1 MNKIDGILSQFRS
14 FIEED
19 VENYDTIP
27 LMKETLK
34 YNLISSGKYIR
45 PLIFLS
51 LLEDEGYS
59 KYFDVALAIEMI
71 HTYSLIHDDLPA
83 MDDDDYRRGR
93 LTTHKRYGEDVAIL
107 TGDALLTH
115 AFEKV
120 NNNKYLTSEE
130 KVLLT
135 LFLVEAAG
143 INEGM
148 INGQLLDIQNKQ
160 DLTEGE
166 LIELHRQKTGKM
178 LGLSFKAAAAL
189 RNQNVEAYGE
199 YGEKLGISY
208 QIMDDYLD
216 VYGTEKVGKTLGKD
230 AALGKV
236 TFASFYAKKELQEL
250 IEQRNAELL
259 EDELLSEFSDSTQ
272 ELIKNIIK
280 REK

>member
-1 MNKIDGILSQFRS
+1 MNKIDNISSQFRN
-14 FIEED
+14 FIEEA
-19 VENYDTIP
+19 VGSYDTIP

-51 LLEDEGYS
+51 LLGDEEYS

-93 LTTHKRYGEDVAIL
+93 LTTHKKYGEDVAIL

-143 INEGM
+143 IDKGM

-166 LIELHRQKTGKM
+166 LVELHRQKTGKM
-178 LGLSFKAAAAL
+178 LGLSFKAAAVIG
-189 RNQNVEAYGE
+189 NQNVETYGK

-216 VYGTEKVGKTLGKD
+216 VYGTEKIGKTLGKD

-236 TFASFYAKKELQEL
+236 TFASFYTKEELQKL
-250 IEQRNAELL
+250 IRQRNDELL
-259 EDELLSEFSDSTQ
+259 EGELFSEFPGPTQ
-272 ELIKNIIK
+272 ELIKNIIR